1 MWPVSPGPGHLT
13 LPITGD
19 GGERGCRRPPALS
32 QDGWGAPQASTQAQG
47 TGQQSGPRLDR
58 DLSPCGEPAPQSCE
72 LPIPPAQT
80 HLRSPFTPYLHW
92 QVPAS
97 LDTTWLP
104 ATCLQARIPAGSGG
118 LAAPSDPTS
127 SPDADSAPA
136 SSGCPLLTKMPS
148 LPKKHLTFQG
158 TPARTRAEW
167 PKPPERG

>member
-19 GGERGCRRPPALS
+19 GGERGCRCPPALS

-58 DLSPCGEPAPQSCE
+58 DLLPCGEPAPQSCE

-80 HLRSPFTPYLHW
+80 HLCSPFTPYLHW
-92 QVPAS
+92 QVPPS

-104 ATCLQARIPAGSGG
+104 VTG
-118 LAAPSDPTS
+118 L
-127 SPDADSAPA
+127 
-136 SSGCPLLTKMPS
+136 
-148 LPKKHLTFQG
+148 
-158 TPARTRAEW
+158 
-167 PKPPERG
+167 